1 MVRVQQKKNNKRR
14 KLTMLRL
21 KSVYKCFARG
31 TSYEVN
37 ALTGINLKIAEGDF
51 ITVIGS
57 NGAGKSTLLNIISG
71 TMLPDKGMIR
81 IDNQD
86 VTKNAEH
93 CRAKYIG
100 RVFQDPLMGTAPSMT
115 IEENLVLSIKRYGRG
130 LRLGLNN
137 QRREFFRKKLAELE
151 LGLEN
156 MLSKKVSLLSGGQRQ
171 ALTIL
176 MATMFDPKLLL
187 LDEHT
192 ASLDPAISKKIQEI
206 TQEIVKEKKLTTIM
220 VTHNMQEALRL
231 GKRTIMM
238 DRGRIILD
246 ISGKERENVTIDY
259 LLKQFAKLRKEE
271 YIEDEL
277 VLA

>member
-1 MVRVQQKKNNKRR
+1 
-14 KLTMLRL
+14 MLQLRGIH
-21 KSVYKCFARG
+21 KCFARG
-31 TSYEVN
+31 SSHEVV
-37 ALTGINLKIAEGDF
+37 ALRGINISIEEGDF
-51 ITVIGS
+51 VTVIGS
-57 NGAGKSTLLNIISG
+57 NGAGKTTLFNIIAG
-71 TMLPDKGMIR
+71 TILPDRGRIR
-81 IDNQD
+81 IGRQD
-86 VTKNAEH
+86 VSKEAEH
-93 CRAKYIG
+93 GRAKFIG

-115 IEENLVLSIKRYGRG
+115 IEENLVLSIKRFGRG
-130 LRLGLNN
+130 LRLGLNA
-137 QRREFFRKKLAELE
+137 RRRDFFREKLAQLE

-156 MLSKKVSLLSGGQRQ
+156 MLSKKVALLSGGQRQ

-192 ASLDPAISKKIQEI
+192 ASLDPEISKKIQSI
-206 TQEIVKEKKLTTIM
+206 TQEIVREKKLTTIM

-231 GKRTIMM
+231 GNRTMMM

-246 ISGKERENVTIDY
+246 ISGRQREDITIDY
-259 LLKQFAKLRKEE
+259 LLKQFSKLRKEE

>member
-1 MVRVQQKKNNKRR
+1 
-14 KLTMLRL
+14 MLRL
-21 KSVYKCFARG
+21 KNIHKCFAMGTAHEIIALRG
-31 TSYEVN
+31 IKLNVP
-37 ALTGINLKIAEGDF
+37 EGDF
-51 ITVIGS
+51 VTVIGS
-57 NGAGKSTLLNIISG
+57 NGAGKTTLLNIIAG
-71 TMLPDKGMIR
+71 TVLPDRGFVK
-81 IDNQD
+81 IDHQD
-86 VTKNAEH
+86 VSKKAEH
-93 CRAKYIG
+93 CRARFIG

-115 IEENLVLSIKRYGRG
+115 IEENLVLSIKRFGRG
-130 LRLGLNN
+130 LSMGLNS
-137 QRREFFRKKLAELE
+137 QRREFFRNKLAQLE

-156 MLSKKVSLLSGGQRQ
+156 MLSKKVALLSGGQRQ

-192 ASLDPAISKKIQEI
+192 ASLDPEISKKIQAI
-206 TQEIVKEKKLTTIM
+206 SQEIVKEKKLTTIM

-231 GKRTIMM
+231 GNRTIMM

-246 ISGKERENVTIDY
+246 ISGKQREDITIDY
-259 LLKQFAKLRKEE
+259 LLKQFSRLRKEE

>member
-1 MVRVQQKKNNKRR
+1 MLHLKNIH
-14 KLTMLRL
+14 
-21 KSVYKCFARG
+21 KCFARG
-31 TSYEVN
+31 SSHEVI
-37 ALTGINLKIAEGDF
+37 ALKGINLHISEGDF
-51 ITVIGS
+51 VTVIGS
-57 NGAGKSTLLNIISG
+57 NGAGKSTLLNIIAG
-71 TMLPDKGMIR
+71 TALPDTGMVK

-86 VTKNAEH
+86 VSKKAEH
-93 CRAKYIG
+93 YRAKYIG

-115 IEENLVLSIKRYGRG
+115 IEENLVLSIKRFGRG
-130 LRLGLNN
+130 LRPGITQ
-137 QRREFFRKKLAELE
+137 QRRDFFCKKLAQLN

-156 MLSKKVSLLSGGQRQ
+156 MLSKKVALLSGGQRQ

-176 MATMFDPKLLL
+176 MATMFNPKLLL

-192 ASLDPAISKKIQEI
+192 ASLDPEISKTIQAI
-206 TQEIVKEKKLTTIM
+206 TQDIVKEKNLTTIM

-231 GKRTIMM
+231 GNRTMMM

-246 ISGKERENVTIDY
+246 ISGRQREGVTIDY
-259 LLKQFAKLRKEE
+259 LLKQFSKLRKEE

>member
-1 MVRVQQKKNNKRR
+1 
-14 KLTMLRL
+14 MLHL
-21 KSVYKCFARG
+21 KGIHKCFAKG
-31 TSYEVN
+31 TSHEVI
-37 ALTGINLKIAEGDF
+37 ALRGINSHIPEGDF

-57 NGAGKSTLLNIISG
+57 NGAGKSTLLNIIAG
-71 TMLPDKGMIR
+71 TMLPDRGVIR
-81 IDNQD
+81 IDHLD
-86 VTKNAEH
+86 VTNKAEH
-93 CRAKYIG
+93 SRARLIG

-115 IEENLVLSIKRYGRG
+115 IEENLVLSIKRFGRG
-130 LRLGLNN
+130 LRLGINA
-137 QRREFFRKKLAELE
+137 QRRDFFRNKLAQLE

-156 MLSKKVSLLSGGQRQ
+156 MLSKKVALLSGGQRQ

-176 MATMFDPKLLL
+176 MATMFDPKILL

-192 ASLDPAISKKIQEI
+192 ASLDPEISKKIQAI
-206 TQEIVKEKKLTTIM
+206 TQEIVLEKKLTTIM

-231 GKRTIMM
+231 GNRTIMM

-246 ISGKERENVTIDY
+246 IAGQQRENITIDY
-259 LLKQFAKLRKEE
+259 LLKQFSKLRKEE

>member
-1 MVRVQQKKNNKRR
+1 
-14 KLTMLRL
+14 MLRL
-21 KSVYKCFARG
+21 KNIHKCFAMGTAHEIIALRG
-31 TSYEVN
+31 IKLNVP
-37 ALTGINLKIAEGDF
+37 EGDF
-51 ITVIGS
+51 VTVIGS
-57 NGAGKSTLLNIISG
+57 NGAGKTTLLNIIAG
-71 TMLPDKGMIR
+71 TVLPDRGFVK
-81 IDNQD
+81 IDHQD
-86 VTKNAEH
+86 VSKKAEH
-93 CRAKYIG
+93 CRARFIG

-115 IEENLVLSIKRYGRG
+115 IEENLVLSIKRFGRG
-130 LRLGLNN
+130 LGMGLNA
-137 QRREFFRKKLAELE
+137 QRREFFRNKLAQLE

-156 MLSKKVSLLSGGQRQ
+156 MLSKKVALLSGGQRQ

-192 ASLDPAISKKIQEI
+192 ASLDPEISKKIQAI
-206 TQEIVKEKKLTTIM
+206 SQEIVKEKKLTTIM

-231 GKRTIMM
+231 GNRTIMM

-246 ISGKERENVTIDY
+246 ISGKQREDITIDY
-259 LLKQFAKLRKEE
+259 LLKQFSRLRKEE

>member
-1 MVRVQQKKNNKRR
+1 
-14 KLTMLRL
+14 MLRL
-21 KSVYKCFARG
+21 RSVYKCFARG

-37 ALTGINLKIAEGDF
+37 ALTGINLKITEGDF
-51 ITVIGS
+51 VTVIGS

-71 TMLPDKGMIR
+71 TMLPDRGMIK

-86 VTKNAEH
+86 VTKKAEH

-137 QRREFFRKKLAELE
+137 KRREFFRNKLAELE

-156 MLSKKVSLLSGGQRQ
+156 MLSKKVALLSGGQRQ

-192 ASLDPAISKKIQEI
+192 ASLDPGISKKIQAI